1 MWDDPMTQ
9 TRIYV
14 PLLPEAVRRLA
25 ADREI
30 GPAPVA
36 AFGVTERIERA
47 DPTGLEEEWEYA
59 ALTEAAD
66 AAALLQGTTVAKRV
80 VAAADV
86 DPGTVSS
93 DGTRESLAAVTVS
106 SPIPLRQVVSFHVD
120 EEAGDQGMEDLL
132 WYDATELDELL
143 RLL

>member
-1 MWDDPMTQ
+1 MTQ

-14 PLLPEAVRRLA
+14 PMTTDGVRRLA
-25 ADREI
+25 ADRRI

-36 AFGVTERIERA
+36 AFSVTERIERA

-66 AAALLQGTTVAKRV
+66 AAAALQGTTVAKRI
-80 VAAADV
+80 VASADV
-86 DPGTVSS
+86 DPGWVST
-93 DGTRESLAAVTVS
+93 DGGRAGLAAVIVS
-106 SPIPLRQVVSFHVD
+106 NAVPLALIASFHVD
-120 EEAGDQGMEDLL
+120 ETAGDQGMEDLL
-132 WYDATELDELL
+132 WYDATELDEVL

>member
-1 MWDDPMTQ
+1 MTQ

-14 PLLPEAVRRLA
+14 PLLPDQVRRLA
-25 ADREI
+25 ADREL

-47 DPTGLEEEWEYA
+47 DPTGVEEEWEYA
-59 ALTEAAD
+59 ALTEAVE
-66 AAALLQGTTVAKRV
+66 AAALLQRTTVAKRV

-86 DPGTVSS
+86 EPAWVVP
-93 DGTRESLAAVTVS
+93 DGTRDGLGAVMVS
-106 SPIPLRQVVSFHVD
+106 SAVPLARIVSFHVD
-120 EEAGDQGMEDLL
+120 EEAGDQGVEDLL
-132 WYDATELDELL
+132 WYDATELDEVR

>member
-1 MWDDPMTQ
+1 MTQ

-14 PLLPEAVRRLA
+14 PLLPDAVRRLA

-36 AFGVTERIERA
+36 AFGVTERVERA

-59 ALTEAAD
+59 ALTEAAE
-66 AAALLQGTTVAKRV
+66 AAALLQGTAVAKRV

-86 DPGTVSS
+86 DPGTVAS
-93 DGTRESLAAVTVS
+93 DGTRGSMAAVTVS
-106 SPIPLRQVVSFHVD
+106 TVIALRQVVSFHVD

-132 WYDATELDELL
+132 WYDATELAEVL

>member
-1 MWDDPMTQ
+1 MTQ
-9 TRIYV
+9 TRIYI
-14 PLLPEAVRRLA
+14 PLLPDAVRRLA

-36 AFGVTERIERA
+36 AFGVTDRVERA

-59 ALTEAAD
+59 ALTEAAE
-66 AAALLQGTTVAKRV
+66 AAALLQGNTVAKRV

-86 DPGTVSS
+86 DPGSVSS
-93 DGTRESLAAVTVS
+93 DGSRESLAAVTVG
-106 SPIPLRQVVSFHVD
+106 SPVALRQVVSFHVD

-132 WYDATELDELL
+132 WYDATELDEVL

>member
-1 MWDDPMTQ
+1 MTQ
-9 TRIYV
+9 ARIYL

-25 ADREI
+25 ADREV

-36 AFGVTERIERA
+36 AFGVTGRIERA

-59 ALTEAAD
+59 ALTEAVD
-66 AAALLQGTTVAKRV
+66 AAALLQGTAVAKRV

-86 DPGTVSS
+86 DPAVVSA
-93 DGTRESLAAVTVS
+93 DGTRDALGAVTVS
-106 SPIPLRQVVSFHVD
+106 APVALRQVVSFHVD
-120 EEAGDQGMEDLL
+120 EEAGNQGMEDLL
-132 WYDATELDELL
+132 WYDATELDEVL

>member
-1 MWDDPMTQ
+1 MTQ

-14 PLLPEAVRRLA
+14 PLLPDAVRRLA

-86 DPGTVSS
+86 DPGAVSS
-93 DGTRESLAAVTVS
+93 DGTRESLAAVTVA
-106 SPIPLRQVVSFHVD
+106 SPVSLRRWCRSTSTRRP
-120 EEAGDQGMEDLL
+120 GDQGMEDLL
-132 WYDATELDELL
+132 WYDATELDEVL

>member
-1 MWDDPMTQ
+1 MTQ

-14 PLLPEAVRRLA
+14 ALLPDAVRRLA
-25 ADREI
+25 AEREI

-47 DPTGLEEEWEYA
+47 DPTGQEEEWEYA
-59 ALTEAAD
+59 ALTEAAE

-86 DPGTVSS
+86 DPGAVAA
-93 DGTRESLAAVTVS
+93 DGTRDSLAAVTVS
-106 SPIPLRQVVSFHVD
+106 TVISLRQVVSFHVD

-132 WYDATELDELL
+132 WYDATELAEVL

>member
-1 MWDDPMTQ
+1 MTQ

-14 PLLPEAVRRLA
+14 PLLPDAVRRLA
-25 ADREI
+25 AEREI

-47 DPTGLEEEWEYA
+47 DPTGQEEEWEYA
-59 ALTEAAD
+59 ALTEAAE

-93 DGTRESLAAVTVS
+93 DGSRESLGAVTVS
-106 SPIPLRQVVSFHVD
+106 VGVALRQVVAFHVD
-120 EEAGDQGMEDLL
+120 EEVGDQGMEDLL
-132 WYDATELDELL
+132 WYDATELDEVL

>member
-1 MWDDPMTQ
+1 MTQ

-14 PLLPEAVRRLA
+14 ALLPDAVRMLA

-47 DPTGLEEEWEYA
+47 DPTGREEEWEYA
-59 ALTEAAD
+59 ALTEAAE
-66 AAALLQGTTVAKRV
+66 AAAQLQGTSVAKRV

-86 DPGTVSS
+86 DPGTVAA
-93 DGTRESLAAVTVS
+93 DGTRDSLAAVTVS
-106 SPIPLRQVVSFHVD
+106 TAIPLRQVVSFHVD

-132 WYDATELDELL
+132 WYDATELDEVL

>member
-1 MWDDPMTQ
+1 MTQ

-14 PLLPEAVRRLA
+14 ALLPDSLRRLA
-25 ADREI
+25 AEREI

-36 AFGVTERIERA
+36 AFGVTERLERA

-59 ALTEAAD
+59 ALTEAAE
-66 AAALLQGTTVAKRV
+66 AAAVLQGTTVAKRV

-86 DPGTVSS
+86 DPGTVTS
-93 DGTRESLAAVTVS
+93 DGTRDSLAAVTVS
-106 SPIPLRQVVSFHVD
+106 SAVSLRQVVSFHVD

-132 WYDATELDELL
+132 WYDATELDEVL

>member
-1 MWDDPMTQ
+1 MTQ

-36 AFGVTERIERA
+36 AFGVTERVERA

-59 ALTEAAD
+59 ALTEAAE

-86 DPGTVSS
+86 DPRVVSS
-93 DGTRESLAAVTVS
+93 DGTREPLAAVTVS
-106 SPIPLRQVVSFHVD
+106 SPIALRQVVSFHVD
-120 EEAGDQGMEDLL
+120 EEAGNQGTEDLL
-132 WYDATELDELL
+132 WYDATELDEVL

>member
-1 MWDDPMTQ
+1 MTQ

-14 PLLPEAVRRLA
+14 PLLPDAVRRLA
-25 ADREI
+25 AEREI

-47 DPTGLEEEWEYA
+47 HPTGLEEEWEYA
-59 ALTEAAD
+59 ALTEAAE

-86 DPGTVSS
+86 DPGVVSS

-106 SPIPLRQVVSFHVD
+106 GAVPLRQVVSFHVD

-132 WYDATELDELL
+132 WYDATELAEVL

>member
-1 MWDDPMTQ
+1 MTQ

-14 PLLPEAVRRLA
+14 ALLPDAVRRLA
-25 ADREI
+25 AEREI

-59 ALTEAAD
+59 ALTEAAE
-66 AAALLQGTTVAKRV
+66 AAAVLQGTTVAKRV

-86 DPGTVSS
+86 DPGTVAP
-93 DGTRESLAAVTVS
+93 DGTRDSLAAVTVS
-106 SPIPLRQVVSFHVD
+106 SAVSLRQVVSFHVD

-132 WYDATELDELL
+132 WYDATELDEVL